1 MLRDPWALWVPY
13 LGGCQSC
20 HGFEARGFETQRD
33 FLSSGILSPMPLS
46 GPSCCTSSNPQ
57 GVENRGKRDVFETFF
72 FWSKNIIVI
81 MQEILIKTTSIL
93 ETDFFFF
100 GICESLRRVWL
111 YLVILGFDA
120 WLGSRGISGFDAP
133 AKHLEVRKRWIN
145 E

>member
-1 MLRDPWALWVPY
+1 MVVKVVTGSKPGGSKRNAISNVRY
-13 LGGCQSC
+13 LITYAIEWPILLYVIKSP
-20 HGFEARGFETQRD
+20 R
-33 FLSSGILSPMPLS
+33 SGKS
-46 GPSCCTSSNPQ
+46 GK
-57 GVENRGKRDVFETFF
+57 KRDVFETVF

-93 ETDFFFF
+93 ETDFFFS

-133 AKHLEVRKRWIN
+133 GSLETMDQ
-145 E
+145 